1 MNYKFEFKEE
11 EMDLVMEALMLYIL
25 RVDEERKD
33 TLKALFKRM
42 MNKLIDERKKE
53 VEDEKPTIK
62 QYDILKPYDDINKS
76 IKFVAVE
83 EAVENLYEIELNV
96 YERLIC
102 TTAMNK
108 SCDLSKAKNKD
119 KNESFIYS
127 LPEFT
132 LRKKFVISNR
142 EYRDMVSSIYK
153 IKMTKDEIRA
163 LSRAIFK
170 LKVVDIVKTG
180 YSIPPETKQNIQ
192 KKIKEMWE
200 INNLSL

>member
-1 MNYKFEFKEE
+1 MKINIEISEYELLLLTEAVMFEYLFDRDRSK
-11 EMDLVMEALMLYIL
+11 
-25 RVDEERKD
+25 KD
-33 TLKALFKRM
+33 SLLTLSK
-42 MNKLIDERKKE
+42 KLASYYPIDETK
-53 VEDEKPTIK
+53 KPTIK
-62 QYDILKPYDDINKS
+62 QFESPLKPYDDIRKS
-76 IKFVAVE
+76 IKFVAFE

-108 SCDLSKAKNKD
+108 SCDLSKTKNKD
-119 KNESFIYS
+119 KDEKFVYS

-132 LRKKFVISNR
+132 LWKKFVISNR
-142 EYRDMVSSIYK
+142 KYRDMVSSIYK

-163 LSRAIFK
+163 LSHAIFK

-180 YSIPPETKQNIQ
+180 CSIPPETKQNIQ